1 MVAAF
6 AVCALVRRRSRLSGA
21 YPGHLQ
27 GLHAMTMA
35 ISTGRSRRF
44 DQDRCVGHR
53 VREGG
58 GAEPLRRSDGTTA
71 KFTWRSITA
80 RSTKSR
86 ARRSRGSAYTMPIHS
101 RCSPQTPC
109 RRWYMAR
116 AAWSGTMAASSLSAD
131 CRKRIPPTMSTST
144 LSRLNSGSVTS
155 LRAAGPIWASR
166 QSVCATTVWRFGCYG
181 KPAVTLR
188 TDDAFRFLGKHAF
201 NCSVGVARAPDSS
214 ELLSR
219 KTSSTGDKRN
229 TATVAPV
236 L

>member
-1 MVAAF
+1 M
-6 AVCALVRRRSRLSGA
+6 
-21 YPGHLQ
+21 
-27 GLHAMTMA
+27 
-35 ISTGRSRRF
+35 
-44 DQDRCVGHR
+44 
-53 VREGG
+53 
-58 GAEPLRRSDGTTA
+58 
-71 KFTWRSITA
+71 WRSITA

-131 CRKRIPPTMSTST
+131 CRKRIPPTTST
-144 LSRLNSGSVTS
+144 NTQNRLSSGSVTS

-166 QSVCATTVWRFGCYG
+166 QSAAPTTAHGGSGYG

-214 ELLSR
+214 ELLVAKNFRS
-219 KTSSTGDKRN
+219 KEDKRN

-236 L
+236 SIKTILAK